1 MKHVMIDTNV
11 ALDLLA
17 NRKPFATEAAQLFN
31 LAAQGH
37 VRLYLSS
44 LSYTT
49 LFYVLKK
56 DNRPEAVLSS
66 LRNLEQLCET
76 IDVGSEV
83 IKAALR
89 IRNGDLED
97 AVQLQAAIHHKKVTA
112 IVTRDAKGFRR
123 SNIPAFNYREAL
135 AMVQANSN
143 HR

>member
-1 MKHVMIDTNV
+1 MNHVMIDTNV

-17 NRKPFATEAAQLFN
+17 NRKPFAEEAAQLFN
-31 LAAQGH
+31 LAAQGR
-37 VRLYLSS
+37 VKLYLSS

-66 LRNLEQLCET
+66 LRNLEHLCET
-76 IDVGSEV
+76 IDVNADV

-89 IRNGDLED
+89 IRTGDLED

-112 IVTRDAKGFRR
+112 IVTRDARGFRR
-123 SNIPAFNYREAL
+123 SSIPSFNYREAI
-135 AMVQANSN
+135 AMVEAAKG
-143 HR
+143 